1 MPFHYLP
8 TSSPVVR
15 AVIRAINDGAT
26 PARPMFGD
34 HEMPPLHVAT
44 YEWADDT
51 YIAIGLDQ
59 TVIYYPK

>member
-1 MPFHYLP
+1 MPFQYLP

-15 AVIRAINDGAT
+15 AIIRAINDGTT

-59 TVIYYPK
+59 TVIYCHK